1 MKIIDL
7 SDWNTVNNW
16 DIFFS
21 ECDGII
27 VKISEGRN
35 LSDNYKMYIEKAM
48 EYEKPWGVYC
58 YTHAQTI
65 ERAENEATIICNE
78 IKSMGYENVPLGI
91 WIDIEAP
98 EVITLDIETLTN
110 IASSFISTC
119 NGLGHTAGI
128 YASLSTLID
137 CIDVPALADYV
148 PYWVAQY
155 NSYCSF
161 YKYFEKEK
169 RLKGW
174 QFTDSHVINGQYYD
188 ISEWY

>member
-7 SDWNTVNNW
+7 SDWNTIDDW
-16 DIFFS
+16 DSFFS

-27 VKISEGRN
+27 VKISEGRTF
-35 LSDNYKMYIEKAM
+35 SDNYKEYIAKAE
-48 EYEKPWGVYC
+48 EYEKLWGVYC
-58 YTHAQTI
+58 YTHAQTM
-65 ERAENEATIICNE
+65 ERAEEEAQIICDELQN
-78 IKSMGYENVPLGI
+78 IGYKIAPLGI

-98 EVITLDIETLTN
+98 EIITLNQDTLTN
-110 IASSFISTC
+110 VASAFISKC
-119 NGLGHTAGI
+119 NNYGHVAGI

-137 CIDVPALADYV
+137 CIDVPALANYV

-161 YKYFEKEK
+161 YEYFEREK

-174 QFTDSHVINGQYYD
+174 QYTDKHQINGQYFD